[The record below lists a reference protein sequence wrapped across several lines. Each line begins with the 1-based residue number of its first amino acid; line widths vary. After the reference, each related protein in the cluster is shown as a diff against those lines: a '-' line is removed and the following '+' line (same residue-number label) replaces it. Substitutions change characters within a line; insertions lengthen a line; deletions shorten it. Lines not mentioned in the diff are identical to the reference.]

1 MPRTMLAVQQRAA
14 DYLRPE
20 LVTEARSLE
29 EAKEMIIRAEEIGQ
43 PFDDLD
49 LPVRNEK
56 QFWAFIE
63 WMRKRGRIVSRLFR
77 KISFDRSVTGSQPAC
92 VSFGSAS
99 ISRM

>member
-20 LVTEARSLE
+20 LVTEARSFE
-29 EAKEMIIRAEEIGQ
+29 EAKKMIIRAEKIGQ

-63 WMRKRGRIVSRLFR
+63 WMRKRGRKYPFSIHGYKGIRHFLMIRDKSRAMGFHFN
-77 KISFDRSVTGSQPAC
+77 S
-92 VSFGSAS
+92 
-99 ISRM
+99 

>member
-1 MPRTMLAVQQRAA
+1 MPRTILAVQQRAA

-20 LVTEARSLE
+20 LVTEARSFE

-56 QFWAFIE
+56 QFWEFIE
-63 WMRKRGRIVSRLFR
+63 WMRKRGRKYPFSIHGYKGTRHFLVIR
-77 KISFDRSVTGSQPAC
+77 DRSRAMGFHFNS
-92 VSFGSAS
+92 
-99 ISRM
+99 